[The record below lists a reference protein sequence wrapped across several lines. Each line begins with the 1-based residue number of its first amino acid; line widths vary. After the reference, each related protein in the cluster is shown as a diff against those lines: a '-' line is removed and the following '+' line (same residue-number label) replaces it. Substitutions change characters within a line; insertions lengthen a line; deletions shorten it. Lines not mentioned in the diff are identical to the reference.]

1 MIRVVLRDI
10 DDADGVLLGDFPPS
24 ELFDLQ
30 QLLSKTHVWFG
41 EDDRP
46 DAEPKDIIAQF
57 IVSGHRDARRM
68 VLELVVDLG

>member
-41 EDDRP
+41 EDDP
-46 DAEPKDIIAQF
+46 AEPKDIIAQF